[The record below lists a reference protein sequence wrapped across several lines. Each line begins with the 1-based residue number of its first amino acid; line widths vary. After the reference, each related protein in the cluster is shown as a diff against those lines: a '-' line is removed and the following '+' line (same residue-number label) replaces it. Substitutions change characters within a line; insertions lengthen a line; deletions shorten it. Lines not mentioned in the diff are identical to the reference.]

1 MTAGSVAPQA
11 VLYSIL
17 GGLYTYLLLAALL
30 AKNSEAKAERWF
42 DFSLYAVLI
51 SMPGI
56 VSTAL
61 KCLEVSLNCDTG
73 IDKAMN
79 VRVVSSLMAICL
91 PSSVLGYWRRKE
103 ARRQ

>member
-1 MTAGSVAPQA
+1 MTAGSAPQA

-17 GGLYTYLLLAALL
+17 GGLYTYLLLALL

>member
-1 MTAGSVAPQA
+1 MTAGVAQA

-17 GGLYTYLLLAALL
+17 GGVYTYLLLAALL

-42 DFSLYAVLI
+42 DFSLYTALI
-51 SMPGI
+51 SMPG
-56 VSTAL
+56 VVATGL

>member
-1 MTAGSVAPQA
+1 MTAGVAQA
-11 VLYSIL
+11 VLYFL

-30 AKNSEAKAERWF
+30 AKNSEAKAERGF
-42 DFSLYAVLI
+42 DCSLYAVLI
-51 SMPGI
+51 SMPG
-56 VSTAL
+56 VVATAL

-103 ARRQ
+103 ARRQQ